1 MTGGAKPS
9 PVATGLACRCPR
21 CGRGRL
27 FAGFL
32 TLVESCEVC
41 HLDLRASD
49 SGDGP
54 AVFVIFI
61 VLAVAVPFAFAI
73 WAWFDL
79 PVWLVMVLTS
89 ILVLGGSFGLL
100 RPAKAILVALQ
111 YRHRPSSPPP
121 GDGTRV

>member
-1 MTGGAKPS
+1 LTGGARSS
-9 PVATGLACRCPR
+9 PVTTGLACRCPR

-41 HLDLRASD
+41 HLDLRPSD

-79 PVWLVMVLTS
+79 PVWLVMALTS
-89 ILVLGGSFGLL
+89 IVVLGGSFLLL

-111 YRHRPSSPPP
+111 YRHRPSPSP
-121 GDGTRV
+121 GEKTRV

>member
-1 MTGGAKPS
+1 MTGGVRPS

-21 CGRGRL
+21 CGSGRL

-32 TLVESCEVC
+32 TLAESCEVC

-89 ILVLGGSFGLL
+89 TLVIGGSFGLL

-111 YRHRPSSPPP
+111 YRHRPSSSPR
-121 GDGTRV
+121 DETRV